1 MLKKQVLVLAVG
13 VLALSVAACG
23 GRAARP
29 VAETSDLDARITCDG
44 IRAEKEANVRRVAE
58 LADEKLANDI
68 RNATKVVTFPLLG
81 GVTTPL
87 TFDLSLAIDEERRAI
102 AKRDLRLDQL
112 AVDKSCGGIVVE
124 LQGGHAHHCR
134 SRVDRCPGSGAS
146 CATRARAR
154 VRCLGR
160 RGDFW
165 TGAVSSVSGSRRAT
179 GERSHA

>member
-44 IRAEKEANVRRVAE
+44 ISAEKEANVRRVAE

-124 LQGGHAHHCR
+124 LQGVTPITVEVVSIDVPVQPRPAPPAPELEFDVSAEGET
-134 SRVDRCPGSGAS
+134 SGQAQ
-146 CATRARAR
+146 
-154 VRCLGR
+154 
-160 RGDFW
+160 
-165 TGAVSSVSGSRRAT
+165 
-179 GERSHA
+179 